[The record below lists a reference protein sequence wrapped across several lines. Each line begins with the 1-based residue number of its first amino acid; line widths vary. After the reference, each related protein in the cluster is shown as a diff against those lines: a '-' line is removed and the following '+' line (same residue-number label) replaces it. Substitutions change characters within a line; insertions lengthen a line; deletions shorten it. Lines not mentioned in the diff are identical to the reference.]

1 MSATLRNL
9 SIAFAAGAVGGLA
22 NSVAVWLVGLAGITT
37 AVGVAIA
44 PHLSAGWLYPR
55 IVWGGLWGFLF
66 LLKFPRSGP
75 IIRGL
80 VFSLAPSLFLLL
92 YFYPGMEGKG
102 WLGISL
108 GALTPVFVLF
118 YNAVWGVTAALWLR
132 ALRSNLY

>member
-1 MSATLRNL
+1 MSETLRNM
-9 SIAFAAGAVGGLA
+9 SIAFAAGAVGALA
-22 NSVAVWLVGLAGITT
+22 NSVVVWLFGLAGITT

-44 PHLSAGWLYPR
+44 PHLSAAWLYPR

-66 LLKFPRSGP
+66 LLRFPRGGP
-75 IIRGL
+75 ILRGL

-92 YFYPGMEGKG
+92 YVFPEMAGKG

-118 YNAVWGVTAALWLR
+118 FNAVWGVTTAYWLR
-132 ALRSNLY
+132 LVRSGF

>member
-1 MSATLRNL
+1 MSTTLKNM
-9 SIAFAAGAVGGLA
+9 SIAFAAGAVGALA
-22 NSVAVWLVGLAGITT
+22 NSIVVWLVGLAGITT

-44 PHLSAGWLYPR
+44 PHLSAAWLYPR
-55 IVWGGLWGFLF
+55 IVWGGMWGLLF
-66 LLKFPRSGP
+66 LLKYPRGGP

-92 YFYPGMEGKG
+92 YVFPEMAGKG

-118 YNAVWGVTAALWLR
+118 YNAVWGITAALWLR
-132 ALRSNLY
+132 AVRSGL

>member
-1 MSATLRNL
+1 MSTMLKNI
-9 SIAFAAGAVGGLA
+9 SIAFAAGAVGALA
-22 NSVAVWLVGLAGITT
+22 NSVVVWLVGLAGVTG

-44 PHLSAGWLYPR
+44 PHFSAAWLYPR

-66 LLKFPRSGP
+66 LLKIPRGHP
-75 IIRGL
+75 IVRGL

-92 YFYPGMEGKG
+92 YVFPEMAGKG

-118 YNAVWGVTAALWLR
+118 YNAVWGVTAAFWLR
-132 ALRSNLY
+132 AVRSGL